1 MKGEKTKTL
10 TLVFVAGD
18 APTVKTIRVPES
30 KVGELVNS
38 LFRGMKDAIKVSPVE
53 TETCEAYLLGGG
65 AALFASVQC
74 PRAHAAV
81 MLKEFEAAD
90 EATK

>member
-1 MKGEKTKTL
+1 MKSEKTKTL
-10 TLVFVAGD
+10 TLVLAGGET
-18 APTVKTIRVPES
+18 PTVRSVRVAES
-30 KVGELVNS
+30 KVGDLVGG

-53 TETCEAYLLGGG
+53 AETCEAYLLGGG
-65 AALFASVQC
+65 AALFATVQC